1 MSVVRNGEVT
11 IFRFLEVK
19 NILDPFRAVLF
30 TEVVHI
36 LEGPLREVPLY
47 GECTQQARIY
57 RKAGNLVKIGEKRAK
72 LNIDEML
79 IWRF

>member
-11 IFRFLEVK
+11 IFRFSEVK

-30 TEVVHI
+30 TEVVRI
-36 LEGPLREVPLY
+36 SEGPLREVPLY

-57 RKAGNLVKIGEKRAK
+57 RKAGKFGE
-72 LNIDEML
+72 N
-79 IWRF
+79 WRKTGKVEY